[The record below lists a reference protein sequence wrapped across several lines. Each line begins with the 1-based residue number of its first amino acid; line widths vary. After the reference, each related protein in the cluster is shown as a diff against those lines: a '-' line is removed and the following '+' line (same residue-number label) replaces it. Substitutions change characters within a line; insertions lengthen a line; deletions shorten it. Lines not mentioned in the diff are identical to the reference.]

1 LRRDLLI
8 KSATLGITATA
19 LGQLLASEA
28 AASSLAQ
35 HEPVVGGTLRERYDL
50 DVAKIDLVAT
60 TWYDPV
66 FHAL

>member
-8 KSATLGITATA
+8 KSAALGITATV
-19 LGQLLASEA
+19 LGQLLATE

-35 HEPVVGGTLRERYDL
+35 DEPVVGGTLRERYDL
-50 DVAKIDLVAT
+50 HVSKIDLVAT

>member
-1 LRRDLLI
+1 M
-8 KSATLGITATA
+8 
-19 LGQLLASEA
+19 GQILAPEA

-35 HEPVVGGTLRERYDL
+35 DEPVVGGTLRERYDL
-50 DVAKIDLVAT
+50 HVSKIDLVAT

>member
-8 KSATLGITATA
+8 KSAALGITATA
-19 LGQLLASEA
+19 LGQFLASEP

-35 HEPVVGGTLRERYDL
+35 DEPVVGGTLRERYDL
-50 DVAKIDLVAT
+50 DVSKIDLVAT